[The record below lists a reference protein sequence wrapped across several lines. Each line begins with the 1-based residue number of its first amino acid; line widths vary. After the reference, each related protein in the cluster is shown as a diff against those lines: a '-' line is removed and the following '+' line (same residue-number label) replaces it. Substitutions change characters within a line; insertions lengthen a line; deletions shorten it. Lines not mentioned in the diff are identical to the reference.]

1 MDNKIVR
8 GTTRTLKLRF
18 DLTQL
23 AVSNIK
29 DIYLAV
35 IQGPNKVLH
44 FFAQDPAAWVFDEY
58 ENTASHRFTQEETL
72 ALKAGIR
79 VYMEV
84 HVLDV
89 FGERSKALAGTYQV
103 EDTAYP
109 EVMT

>member
-8 GTTRTLKLRF
+8 GTTRTLRLRF
-18 DLTQL
+18 DPTQL

-35 IQGPNKVLH
+35 MQGPNKVLH
-44 FFAQDPAAWVFDEY
+44 FLAQDPEDWTIDEY
-58 ENTASHRFTQEETL
+58 ENTASHKFTQEETL

-79 VYMEV
+79 VYLEV

-89 FGERSKALAGTYQV
+89 FGERSEAFAGTYQV
-103 EDTAYP
+103 QDTAYP